1 MNFQIWEDY
10 GESKDITGLQKKTNI
25 FLDFLKSD
33 KLICVYRHRCF
44 SKCADKSINKTEPR
58 ESQVVRLHGVTP
70 VFLRTG
76 YAAAGKHH
84 PSTFTLH
91 WIYNFGLLQCTY
103 LWLPWWD
110 TPFASY
116 RDMFISREPLK
127 MLKEEVLSHELPQY
141 IFESLRLCL
150 EISPLML

>member
-1 MNFQIWEDY
+1 M
-10 GESKDITGLQKKTNI
+10 
-25 FLDFLKSD
+25 
-33 KLICVYRHRCF
+33 CVG
-44 SKCADKSINKTEPR
+44 ADKSKNKTEPR

-116 RDMFISREPLK
+116 CDKIVSREPLINVRRRK
-127 MLKEEVLSHELPQY
+127 LE
-141 IFESLRLCL
+141 IDLCL
-150 EISPLML
+150 CPWLNHIFAFECGPKIKRMRHSPTVKATAIRKTLVLHIVRFPTTSTLLRFWGPG